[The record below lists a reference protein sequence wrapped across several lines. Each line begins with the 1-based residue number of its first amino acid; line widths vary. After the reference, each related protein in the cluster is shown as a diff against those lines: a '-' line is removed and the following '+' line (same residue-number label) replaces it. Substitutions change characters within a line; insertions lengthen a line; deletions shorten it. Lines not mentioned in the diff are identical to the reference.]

1 MRGLFAAL
9 IALSLNGCN
18 AHQPATL
25 TAEEIQEE
33 ARQAEVRRLA
43 DQKKQAETYRNI
55 FQPHEICVWNS
66 AKQQLR
72 LISDRS
78 LAVENAFLACLTEEQ
93 RMRSYLGVLSLGP
106 GMADALVA
114 KRKLELKQRILA
126 QP

>member
-43 DQKKQAETYRNI
+43 EQKSKQKHTQYFPA
-55 FQPHEICVWNS
+55 
-66 AKQQLR
+66 A
-72 LISDRS
+72 
-78 LAVENAFLACLTEEQ
+78 
-93 RMRSYLGVLSLGP
+93 
-106 GMADALVA
+106 
-114 KRKLELKQRILA
+114 
-126 QP
+126 